1 MTSVREEETQS
12 FELAAVN
19 NPKIRKILAAIL
31 TARQRLPGSPS
42 VWPPRSGEEMT
53 SGQSRYA
60 ARLPLWV
67 LIGASLGI
75 LTGLFFGDQAAV
87 LRPVG
92 TTYVML
98 MEVVVFPYIICSLLH
113 GLGRLSPETA
123 WRLFRCSWHVYLGL
137 WGLTFLVIFLL
148 SFAIP
153 PAPPPSF
160 IDASAPEKGLGLLAL
175 LIPANPFLDIVQ
187 NHLPAIVLFSI
198 VFGIAVQRVK
208 NKEAFLSI
216 LDLVRSASVTFWHW
230 VVLLAPVGV
239 FALFAD
245 TAGTLE
251 PQALADLSLYV
262 GTLLFGT
269 LILAF
274 WILPS
279 VLAALCPLS
288 TREVLRDLQGAIVI
302 VVVTSISVA
311 ALPFVQQAAEKLA
324 KRAGIEDE
332 DCPEIIKTSLAV
344 SYPLAQLGNFFIWL
358 FVLFAAFY
366 YRIPVS
372 TGEQFALP
380 FVSLLSG
387 FGSPTSSIDSV
398 AFLTDWLDFPSEA
411 TSLYVGMMT
420 ITRYG
425 QVVVSAMGFAFV
437 SFLVT
442 MIYYGKVRL
451 RVPRLAV
458 SLLVAA
464 AVVAAA
470 TAAGRIVESRL
481 VVRDASPYLAY
492 ELGPEIT
499 QGVVAVIEEPAK
511 SGEAG
516 GGAPAPA
523 AAAAAPQASTLERIR
538 SAGELRI
545 GFNPNIIP
553 FSYRNERGELVGFDI
568 AYAYQLARDL
578 GVRLRLIPFTWD
590 GLEQDLSD
598 RRFDLA
604 VAGIYV
610 TDERL
615 QRFALSEP
623 YLKSPVALI
632 VRAKAA
638 ANFLSRADIEAQ
650 DDLTIAVF
658 DDPVMIALA
667 KRVLPS
673 AKVAVLPSYEV
684 LPEHPEIDAAIWTLE
699 QAKAWAAPREGY
711 TAVVPKDLGGQFLI
725 AYLMQAD
732 ALEFRDYLDYWLKLQ
747 EVNGFNQRMVHQ
759 WIDGKPDAKG
769 KPRWSI
775 LRDVLGWQR
784 D

>member
-1 MTSVREEETQS
+1 
-12 FELAAVN
+12 
-19 NPKIRKILAAIL
+19 
-31 TARQRLPGSPS
+31 
-42 VWPPRSGEEMT
+42 MT

-67 LIGASLGI
+67 LIGASLGV
-75 LTGLFFGDQAAV
+75 LTGLFFGERASA

-160 IDASAPEKGLGLLAL
+160 IDASVPEKGPDLLEL

-198 VFGIAVQRVK
+198 AFGIAIQRVK
-208 NKEAFLSI
+208 DKEAFLAV
-216 LDLVRSASVTFWHW
+216 LDLVRNASVTFWHW

-251 PQALADLSLYV
+251 LQALADLSLYV
-262 GTLLFGT
+262 GTLLFGA
-269 LILAF
+269 LVLAF

-279 VLAALCPLS
+279 VMSALCPLT

-302 VVVTSISVA
+302 VLVTSISVA

-358 FVLFAAFY
+358 FVLFAAYY
-366 YRIPVS
+366 YRVPIS
-372 TGEQFALP
+372 TGEQIALP
-380 FVSLLSG
+380 FISLLSG

-398 AFLTDWLDFPSEA
+398 AFLTDWLTLPAEA

-420 ITRYG
+420 MTRYG
-425 QVVVSAMGFAFV
+425 QVVASAMGFAFA
-437 SFLVT
+437 SFLIT
-442 MIYYGKVRL
+442 MAYYGKVRL
-451 RVPRLAV
+451 QVPRLAV

-464 AVVAAA
+464 VVVGAA
-470 TAAGRIVESRL
+470 TAAGRAIESRL
-481 VVRDASPYLAY
+481 AVKEASPYRTY
-492 ELGPEIT
+492 ELGPEIV
-499 QGVVAVIEEPAK
+499 QGVVAVTEERGT
-511 SGEAG
+511 SDQAG
-516 GGAPAPA
+516 GDATA
-523 AAAAAPQASTLERIR
+523 ATAATPGASTLERIR
-538 SAGELRI
+538 AAGEIRI

-553 FSYRNERGELVGFDI
+553 FSYRNARGELVGFDI

-590 GLEQDLSD
+590 GLEQDLSG
-598 RRFDLA
+598 RKFDLA
-604 VAGIYV
+604 MAGIYV
-610 TDERL
+610 TDQRL
-615 QRFALSEP
+615 KRFALSVP

-632 VRAKAA
+632 VRTGEVYR
-638 ANFLSRADIEAQ
+638 FRSRADIEAAR
-650 DDLTIAVF
+650 DLNIAVF

-667 KRVLPS
+667 KQVLPDS
-673 AKVAVLPSYEV
+673 NLTVLPSYES
-684 LPEHPEIDAAIWTLE
+684 LPQHPEIDAALWTLE
-699 QAKAWAAPREGY
+699 QARAWAAPREGY
-711 TAVVPKDLGGQFLI
+711 TAIVPKDLGGRFLI

-747 EVNGFNQRMVHQ
+747 EVNGFNERMVEK
-759 WIDGKPDAKG
+759 WIDGKPDAERT
-769 KPRWSI
+769 PRWSI
-775 LRDVLGWQR
+775 LRDVLDW
-784 D
+784 